1 MELAKIVEMWDKDCK
16 IDETELG
23 SESTKIP
30 QIHNKYMKVYI
41 GERAQFFKM
50 QGQLK
55 RLRRRLTE
63 YYLGE
68 LDQDELKEMD
78 RDQFY
83 KKLLKNDVESYVESD
98 SDMIEQVLSVSLQEE
113 KVKYLE
119 AILKSL
125 NNRNFNITNAIKW
138 LQFTSG

>member
-41 GERAQFFKM
+41 GERAAYFKM
-50 QGQLK
+50 QSELK
-55 RLRRRLTE
+55 QMRRKLIE

-68 LDQDELKEMD
+68 LDREELAQFGRE
-78 RDQFY
+78 QFY
-83 KKLLKNDVESYVESD
+83 KKLLKNEVDTYIESD
-98 SDMIEQVLSVSLQEE
+98 SEMIEKVLKVSMQGE
-113 KVKYLE
+113 KINYLE

-125 NNRNFNITNAIKW
+125 NNRGYNIKNALDW
-138 LQFTSG
+138 LKFTSG

>member
-23 SESTKIP
+23 TESTKIP
-30 QIHNKYMKVYI
+30 QIHNKYMKIYM
-41 GERAQFFKM
+41 GERAVYFKM
-50 QGQLK
+50 QAELK
-55 RLRRRLTE
+55 RQRRKLSE

-68 LDQDELKEMD
+68 LDLPDLKEMG

-83 KKLLKNDVESYVESD
+83 KKLLKNEVETYVESD
-98 SDMIEQVLSVSLQEE
+98 SEMIETVLKVSMQGE
-113 KVKYLE
+113 KINYLE

-125 NNRNFNITNAIKW
+125 NNRGFNIKNAIEW
-138 LQFTSG
+138 LRFTSG

>member
-30 QIHNKYMKVYI
+30 QIHNKYMKIYM
-41 GERAQFFKM
+41 GERAVYFKM
-50 QGQLK
+50 QSELK
-55 RLRRRLTE
+55 RMRRKLAE

-68 LDQDELKEMD
+68 LDKEELDDMG

-83 KKLLKNDVESYVESD
+83 KKLLKNEVETYVESD
-98 SDMIEQVLSVSLQEE
+98 SDMIETVLKVSMQGE
-113 KVKYLE
+113 KINYLE
-119 AILKSL
+119 AIMKSL
-125 NNRNFNITNAIKW
+125 NNRGYNIKNALDW
-138 LQFTSG
+138 LKFTSG